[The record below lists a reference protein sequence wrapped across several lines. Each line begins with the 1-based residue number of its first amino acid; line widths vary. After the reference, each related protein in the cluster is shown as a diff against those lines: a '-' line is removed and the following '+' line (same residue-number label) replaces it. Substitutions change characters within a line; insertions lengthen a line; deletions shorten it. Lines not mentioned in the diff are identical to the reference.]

1 MNRKAIFLFIFAA
14 FLLASPLVAQNT
26 VHVAESVDTTKT
38 GWVASVLHWYDANM
52 NYVAVGALMTL
63 ESSFIPFPSEV
74 VIPPAVYVA
83 LDENSQSGMNW
94 WMVVLFGTLGALLG
108 ALINYYLSR
117 WLGRP
122 IIYAFANSKLGHLLQ
137 LSSEKIERAEVYFND
152 HGNVSTL
159 VGRFIPVIR
168 QLISIP
174 AGLSKMN
181 IWAFMFFTTIGAAAW
196 NFVLA
201 LLGYLAHKAGDISV
215 VEQYSHEISIA
226 IIGIVVLVVAIFV
239 IRYLFKKRKEN
250 RIIGILFAIFMGWFG
265 LHHFYAGNKKH
276 GLWYLIFFW
285 TGIPAILGFVEGVW
299 WICKKEKYGS
309 PLINK

>member
-1 MNRKAIFLFIFAA
+1 MKSKKTIAVLALMALMATGSVAA
-14 FLLASPLVAQNT
+14 QEPLGI
-26 VHVAESVDTTKT
+26 AEAVDSTKS
-38 GWVASVLHWYDANM
+38 GWVADVLHWYDAHM
-52 NYVAVGALMTL
+52 NYYAVGGLMTL

-83 LDENSQSGMNW
+83 LDENSQSDMNCW
-94 WMVVLFGTLGALLG
+94 LVVLFGTLGALLG
-108 ALINYYLSR
+108 ALINYFLSM

-137 LSSEKIERAEVYFND
+137 LSSEKVEKAEVYFNK
-152 HGNVSTL
+152 HGVVSTL

-181 IWAFMFFTTIGAAAW
+181 IWAFMLYTTLGAAAW

-201 LLGYLAHKAGDISV
+201 FLGYLAHKAGDISV

-226 IIGIVVLVVAIFV
+226 IIGLVILVVAIFV
-239 IRYLFKKRKEN
+239 IRYFVKRKK
-250 RIIGILFAIFMGWFG
+250 G
-265 LHHFYAGNKKH
+265 HNK
-276 GLWYLIFFW
+276 
-285 TGIPAILGFVEGVW
+285 
-299 WICKKEKYGS
+299 
-309 PLINK
+309 